1 MAWVT
6 FGGGTLPP
14 VTPTIHLESIIE
26 GETMPNL
33 RAPRRSR
40 HTKALL
46 IALVAAAAVA
56 GCGSPDSTSTAA
68 PDQTPSPSVSASAA
82 AGVLTVRDPWVK
94 AADQGMTAAFGTLV
108 NDGDTDV
115 TITGAATD
123 VSPMELHEMTM
134 KDGTMVMQA
143 KQGGIVVRA
152 KSSHAL
158 EPGGEHLMLMN
169 LRQPVRPGD
178 ELAVTL
184 TFADGRTQ
192 TFTAVAKPF
201 TGAQESYAPGHGA
214 TPMPGTSGT
223 PRAATSPAS

>member
-1 MAWVT
+1 
-6 FGGGTLPP
+6 
-14 VTPTIHLESIIE
+14 
-26 GETMPNL
+26 MPSL
-33 RAPRRSR
+33 TAPRRTR
-40 HTKALL
+40 RTAALL
-46 IALVAAAAVA
+46 TAALTAAVAA
-56 GCGSPDSTSTAA
+56 GCGSPDDTSTAA
-68 PDQTPSPSVSASAA
+68 PNPSPSPSVSASAA

-94 AADQGMTAAFGTLV
+94 AADKGMTAAFGTLV

-134 KDGTMVMQA
+134 KDGKMVMQA

-152 KSSHAL
+152 KSSHVL

-169 LRQPVRPGD
+169 LRQPVQAGD
-178 ELAVTL
+178 ELSFTL

-214 TPMPGTSGT
+214 TPMPGMSGS

>member
-1 MAWVT
+1 
-6 FGGGTLPP
+6 
-14 VTPTIHLESIIE
+14 
-26 GETMPNL
+26 MPNL

-40 HTKALL
+40 HTKVLL
-46 IALVAAAAVA
+46 TTLVAAAAVA

-68 PDQTPSPSVSASAA
+68 PDQTPSPSVSVSAA

>member
-1 MAWVT
+1 
-6 FGGGTLPP
+6 
-14 VTPTIHLESIIE
+14 
-26 GETMPNL
+26 MPNL
-33 RAPRRSR
+33 RAPRRSW

>member
-1 MAWVT
+1 
-6 FGGGTLPP
+6 
-14 VTPTIHLESIIE
+14 
-26 GETMPNL
+26 MPNL

-40 HTKALL
+40 RTKALL
-46 IALVAAAAVA
+46 TALVAAAAIA